1 MATSDLSVLQ
11 AETLEDLYDWKAALE
26 DALAQAP
33 RATIVMG
40 QNGIFRNDQADAFD
54 GSAEQCMLHSFC
66 LTKLPF

>member
-1 MATSDLSVLQ
+1 MANYYLLVLQ
-11 AETLEDLYDWKAALE
+11 AETLEDLHDWKAALE

-33 RATIVMG
+33 SATLVIG

-66 LTKLPF
+66 LNKLPF